1 MGQNSGHFCAF
12 LCSKLHKK
20 AEKIFKLLPNRIRGA
35 KPQIIKH
42 RPERSEI
49 RRYNKKLFTKKTT
62 YASVREFFCLKDE
75 VRTLFD
81 KPSISLRLAK

>member
-1 MGQNSGHFCAF
+1 MYLKSAIKGQNSGHFYAF

-49 RRYNKKLFTKKTT
+49 RRYNKKLFIKKIDTRKCT
-62 YASVREFFCLKDE
+62 RVFF
-75 VRTLFD
+75 V
-81 KPSISLRLAK
+81 